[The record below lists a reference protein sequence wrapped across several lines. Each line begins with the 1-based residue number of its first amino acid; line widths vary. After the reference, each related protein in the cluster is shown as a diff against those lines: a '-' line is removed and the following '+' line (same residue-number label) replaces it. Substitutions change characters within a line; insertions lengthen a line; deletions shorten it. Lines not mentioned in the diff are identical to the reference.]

1 MTRSWTIHHSPLGP
15 LALTGSEP
23 GRLQSLHFPGRAGTL
38 QEGRHAPDGFT
49 EVCTQLDEYFA
60 GQLQRFVL
68 PLQLGGT
75 SFQERVWQQLSEI
88 PYGTTRSYTQ
98 IAEAI
103 GRPDRVRAVAAAI
116 GRTPVPIII
125 PCHRAV
131 AANGDLTGYLG
142 GLARKRALLDL
153 EADVARG
160 ETSPAVWYQRQLVLL

>member
-1 MTRSWTIHHSPLGP
+1 MTSSWTIHHSPLGP
-15 LALTGSEP
+15 LTLTGSEP
-23 GRLQSLHFPGRAGTL
+23 TGLHALHFAGRAGTL
-38 QEGRHAPDGFT
+38 KEDRHALDGFA
-49 EVCTQLDEYFA
+49 EACMQLDEYFV
-60 GQLQRFVL
+60 GQRQRFEL
-68 PLQLGGT
+68 LLQLDGT
-75 SFQERVWQQLSEI
+75 PFQRRVWQELSEI
-88 PYGTTRSYTQ
+88 PFGTTRSYAQ

-153 EADVARG
+153 EAAVARG
-160 ETSPAVWYQRQLVLL
+160 ETSPAIWYERQLVLL